1 MRTGLRWMQSR
12 LRDRADSEHA
22 QVFVRIAIVTLFAAY
37 LGGEVSGG
45 ASRALFATWLI
56 LLGQLGLSLG
66 LLGAIL
72 ASPAPSHPR
81 RWIGMLA
88 DYTAMGGV
96 MYLQGET
103 ASPLYAAY
111 LWVTIG
117 NGMRYGPRYL
127 FSATALA
134 ALSFAIMMRTTPYWL
149 QNPYLSWGLLLGL
162 VAVPLYFASLLKALI
177 HAIEDARRANQAKS
191 RFLANMSHEF
201 RTPLNG
207 LSGMSE
213 LLASTR
219 LDGEQR
225 GYVETIQ
232 AASRSLM
239 SLVEDV
245 LDISAIEA
253 GKLKLKLEEFDLRA
267 LLDEIE
273 LILRP
278 DARSRQ
284 LHYVV
289 DVAADVSPRLRGDPG
304 HLRQVLLNLL
314 SNAIKFTP
322 AGEVRL
328 HVGLAESYG
337 TARQRLR
344 FTVSDTGIGI
354 PAAAR
359 AKLFEAFEQADNSLS
374 RKHGGTG
381 LGTTIAKGLTEAM
394 GGSIGFESSENIGS
408 RFWVELPFEL
418 PGAPVATPAPVASGG
433 KAGSAEREA
442 AQAVAGANIIAF
454 ADPFL
459 RHRARV
465 RPLHVLIA
473 DDHAAN
479 RMVLQGVLQKAGHRV
494 FMVDDGEAA
503 LDALAVEAF
512 DLAIVD
518 LHMPSLSGID
528 LLRQLRVMEAG
539 GQERTPVVV
548 LSADAT
554 PESVQACTGAGARA
568 FIAKPFS
575 VARLLDAIA
584 EIAAGGSVGK
594 VEEPRTPPTLVAAG
608 VLDPQVLDELSALG
622 MGNAFEA
629 EFVGQCVADARV
641 AMSRMRRAAEH
652 DEWDEVREQAH
663 ALKGIA
669 GNLGLVQ
676 VAGLAGD
683 VMKTNGVELARH
695 WRQRVGMLADRLR
708 SGEHALAARGTW
720 QPARGEDAS

>member
-22 QVFVRIAIVTLFAAY
+22 QVFVRIVIVTLFAAY
-37 LGGEVSGG
+37 LGREVSGG
-45 ASRALFATWLI
+45 ASPALFATWLI

-72 ASPAPSHPR
+72 VSPAPSHPR

-162 VAVPLYFASLLKALI
+162 VAVPLYFASLLKALT

-219 LDGEQR
+219 LDSEQR

-253 GKLKLKLEEFDLRA
+253 GKLKLKLEEFDLRG

-278 DARSRQ
+278 DARSRH
-284 LHYVV
+284 LDYVM
-289 DVAADVSPRLRGDPG
+289 DISPEVSPRLRGDPG

-322 AGEVRL
+322 SGEVRL
-328 HVGLAESYG
+328 HVALAESIG
-337 TARQRLR
+337 TTRQRVR

-354 PAAAR
+354 PSAAR

-418 PGAPVATPAPVASGG
+418 PDAIAAAEVASTGTASVPGRQAEQGVPGG
-433 KAGSAEREA
+433 
-442 AQAVAGANIIAF
+442 NIIAF

-465 RPLHVLIA
+465 KPLHVLIA

-503 LDALAVEAF
+503 LDAMAVDAF

-539 GQERTPVVV
+539 GHARTPVIV

-554 PESVQACTGAGARA
+554 PESVQACTNAGARA
-568 FIAKPFS
+568 FMAKPFGVS
-575 VARLLDAIA
+575 RLLDAIA
-584 EIAAGGSVGK
+584 EIASGATIGK
-594 VEEPRTPPTLVAAG
+594 VEEPRTPTTLVAAG
-608 VLDPQVLDELSALG
+608 VLDPQVLDELSSLG
-622 MGNAFEA
+622 MGRAFEA
-629 EFVGQCVADARV
+629 DFVGQCVADARV
-641 AMSRMRRAAEH
+641 ALSRMRRAAEN

-676 VAGLAGD
+676 VAALSGD
-683 VMKTNGVELARH
+683 LMKTNGFELARH

>member
-12 LRDRADSEHA
+12 LRGRADSEHA
-22 QVFVRIAIVTLFAAY
+22 QVFVRIAITTLFAAY
-37 LGGEVSGG
+37 LGWEVRGG
-45 ASRALFATWLI
+45 ASLPLFATWWI
-56 LLGQLGLSLG
+56 LLGEWVLSIG
-66 LLGAIL
+66 LLVAIL
-72 ASPAPSHPR
+72 LSPGPSRMR

-88 DYTAMGGV
+88 DYAAMGGV

-103 ASPLYAAY
+103 AAPLYAVY

-117 NGMRYGPRYL
+117 NGMRYGTGYL
-127 FSATALA
+127 FAATALA
-134 ALSFAIMMRTTPYWL
+134 ALSFGAMTRITPYWL
-149 QNPYLSWGLLLGL
+149 ENPYLSWGLLIGL
-162 VAVPLYFASLLKALI
+162 IAVPLYFASLLKALTA
-177 HAIEDARRANQAKS
+177 AIDEARRANQAKS

-219 LDGEQR
+219 LDPEQR

-232 AASRSLM
+232 AAARSLL

-253 GKLKLKLEEFDLRA
+253 GKLKLKLEPFDLRA

-278 DARSRQ
+278 EARARQ
-284 LHYVV
+284 LDYVL
-289 DVAADVSPRLRGDPG
+289 DIAPDVSPRLRGDAG
-304 HLRQVLLNLL
+304 HLRQVLVNLL

-322 AGEVRL
+322 SGEVRL
-328 HVGLAESYG
+328 QVALVDA
-337 TARQRLR
+337 TPARQRVR

-418 PGAPVATPAPVASGG
+418 PEVAEVAAAESPLPGKPATALPQPAIAGQAGG
-433 KAGSAEREA
+433 N
-442 AQAVAGANIIAF
+442 VIAF

-459 RHRARV
+459 RHRARI

-479 RMVLQGVLQKAGHRV
+479 RMVLHGVLQKAGHRV
-494 FMVDDGEAA
+494 RMVEDGEAA
-503 LDALAVEAF
+503 LDALAVDTF

-518 LHMPSLSGID
+518 LHMPTLSGID

-539 GQERTPVVV
+539 GQARTPVMV

-554 PESVQACTGAGARA
+554 PESVQACTNAGARA
-568 FIAKPFS
+568 FIAKPFA

-584 EIAAGGSVGK
+584 EIAAGGTVGK
-594 VEEPRTPPTLVAAG
+594 LDEARTVTSMAPA
-608 VLDPQVLDELSALG
+608 VLDPEVLDELAALG
-622 MGNAFEA
+622 MGRAFEA
-629 EFVGQCVADARV
+629 DFVGQCVADARV
-641 AMSRMRRAAEH
+641 ALARMRRAG
-652 DEWDEVREQAH
+652 DEDDWEEMREQAH

-676 VAGLAGD
+676 LAAHAGE
-683 VMKTNGVELARH
+683 VMKTNGFELARQWQQH
-695 WRQRVGMLADRLR
+695 AAILAERLR
-708 SGEHALAARGTW
+708 NGEQALAARGTW